1 MADTPNYHRATNEAY
16 SLLINQEILEIP
28 VNLNKLISLCPHRT
42 HLMTYSKMAARF
54 SMTVNQYKMLVPS
67 EFGFTM
73 KKGKNNFILYNE
85 EKGYY
90 TNRFT
95 VAHEIGHIVLN
106 HDIDDSVTRRE
117 ADCFARNILCPV
129 PFIDSLKLSTP
140 NDYVNWFHISDL
152 AAGYCIKNLS
162 SDQYYI
168 EDQLYGVVDDLI
180 YTFMTGE
187 SLASVYGYSCY

>member
-1 MADTPNYHRATNEAY
+1 MTDTPNYHRATNEAY

-28 VNLNKLISLCPHRT
+28 VNLNKLISLCTHPT
-42 HLMTYSKMAARF
+42 HLMTYSQMAARF
-54 SMTVNQYKMLVPS
+54 SMTVNQYKELVPS

-73 KKGKNNFILYNE
+73 KKGRKNYILYNE

-95 VAHEIGHIVLN
+95 IAHEIGHIVLN
-106 HDIDDSVTRRE
+106 HNVDNSVARRE

-129 PFIDSLKLSTP
+129 PFIDTFRISTTD
-140 NDYVNWFHISDL
+140 DYTGWFHISDV

-168 EDQLYGVVDDLI
+168 EDQLYSTVDNLI

-187 SLASVYGYSCY
+187 SLASAYGYSYF